1 MSTRIAMTEFRTA
14 WLPHATTTGLSRLAD
29 LLEQASPMLIHGAF
43 SRAMP
48 QGCLATHIAWNHPT
62 TSSLQDEAGVIWLT
76 RVAKLNP
83 ATSKLVEEWDRNGI
97 HDWELRSDL
106 LVACRQELDR
116 REHTDRDELAQVCQA

>member
-62 TSSLQDEAGVIWLT
+62 TSGLQDEAGVIWLT

-97 HDWELRSDL
+97 HDW
-106 LVACRQELDR
+106 AK
-116 REHTDRDELAQVCQA
+116 